1 MFEFIDI
8 EAIVHWMLALGGIY
22 IIIVAVLFAAEHD
35 KGGKRNGKS

>member
-22 IIIVAVLFAAEHD
+22 ILIIAVLMAAHHD
-35 KGGKRNGKS
+35 ENKRR